1 MRRNV
6 YAKLNQGMASFL
18 RVAMTL
24 RRKELCVE
32 QISMSQEES
41 GMWLTINEDQTSLE
55 EVVNHMRKLY
65 DVTDLQVQ

>member
-1 MRRNV
+1 
-6 YAKLNQGMASFL
+6 
-18 RVAMTL
+18 MTL

-32 QISMSQEES
+32 QISMNQEES